1 MKKTK
6 QSIPSLPVVRLNPS
20 IQTGL
25 SEAEVVNQN
34 DLGLNNTVQSSITK
48 SNWAIVKDYVLTLFN
63 LYHLLIAV
71 ALVIVESMRSLVFV
85 LVVVANLT
93 IGIVKEIQGR
103 KVVNRLSLLAAQKA
117 TVLRNGKK
125 EEIAVSSL
133 VLDDIILL
141 SAGQQIGADSIVLDG
156 ELEVNESLLTGE
168 SDTIIKKAGDKLFSG
183 SFVISGKAAAKV
195 NKVGEQGFAAKI
207 AKEAKKDRALNSE
220 LINAMRKVTKIMGI
234 VVIPIAIALFVQVMF
249 FQDALGIDNAVIVT
263 AAALLGMLPRGL
275 FLLISIALQGGV
287 VRLAKKNVLCQDLYV
302 VEELAHADILC
313 LDKTGTITE
322 GKMKVSGFL
331 KNENAVLP
339 FSPEQLLSAF
349 ITNTDDTNATSEA
362 LKEYFANSVVETVGA
377 GIDRPQETKQN
388 MLANNG
394 RSMPAP
400 TNNFAQSTYPHT
412 QQHLSTLNKTP
423 FSSARKWSS
432 ITFSHGTVFIGAAEK
447 LIPHHKGGLPHH
459 LAILQKST
467 QRVIFAAYSKDSPKD
482 NELPSSLT
490 VFAGITIADPLRKD
504 AKKTL
509 DFFKQE
515 GVAVKIISG
524 DNPIAVSTV
533 AKEAGLEDWD
543 KAIDMSTIISKEELV
558 KAAQTYSIFGRV
570 SPEQKQQL
578 VIAFKIQN
586 KKVAFVG
593 DGVNDVLALRE
604 SDCSIALASGSSA
617 AKQAAR
623 VCLVTSDFTA
633 LPQVVAEGRRVICNV
648 TRGGSIFL
656 VKTLYA
662 ILLSILLIV
671 LNEPFPFSPILIT
684 LIDLA
689 IEGFPSLFLAFEK
702 NTEKPQGSFINSAL
716 TRALPHAIMII
727 VSISVLFIVRAATSI
742 PMYDIM
748 LLMYICLGFFHGA
761 AVLRACYPP
770 NKFRAIIGSI
780 SFIGFFL
787 AIFVLSFV
795 TQQIFGALFPNMS
808 FDGNFLEIYH
818 FPWNLIW
825 IPLVIIA
832 VGIPALF
839 GLTKLF
845 GKTLPIFNFLEKRKI
860 KK

>member
-71 ALVIVESMRSLVFV
+71 ALVIVGSMRSLVFV

-117 TVLRNGKK
+117 TVLRNGKE

-168 SDTIIKKAGDKLFSG
+168 SDTIVKKAGDKLFSG

-195 NKVGEQGFAAKI
+195 DKVGDSGFAAKI

-362 LKEYFANSVVETVGA
+362 LKEYFAGTAS
-377 GIDRPQETKQN
+377 DYK
-388 MLANNG
+388 
-394 RSMPAP
+394 
-400 TNNFAQSTYPHT
+400 NFTAAA
-412 QQHLSTLNKTP
+412 KTP

-447 LIPHHKGGLPHH
+447 LIPRHKNGLPHH

-524 DNPIAVSTV
+524 DNPVAVSAV
-533 AKEAGLEDWD
+533 AKEAGLEDWE
-543 KAIDMSTIISKEELV
+543 KAIDMSTITSEEDLV

-633 LPQVVAEGRRVICNV
+633 LPQVVTEGRRVICNV

-742 PMYDIM
+742 PMNDIM

-770 NKFRAIIGSI
+770 NKFRTIIGSI

-832 VGIPALF
+832 AGIPALF

-845 GKTLPIFNFLEKRKI
+845 GKTLPIFTFLEKRKI